1 MNRAKLF
8 AVMFAGAVAAV
19 PAAAQTYPSKPVR
32 LVVGF
37 VPGGGTDIMART
49 VASKLSETA
58 NIQMVVENRPG
69 ANANLA
75 AELVARSAAD
85 GYAVLMMST
94 SHAISKPLYTTL
106 KYDVEKDLVPVAF
119 VSSGAMAVVVH
130 PAVPASSLAEL
141 IALAKAKP
149 GELSYGSAGSGSPE
163 HMAAELLLSMAKVRM
178 VHVPYKG
185 GAASATDLMGGQIQ
199 VGFNTMPVAAPH
211 IRAGKMKLLAVTEER
226 RSPAFPDTPTVAE
239 AALPGY
245 AMPVWYGL
253 MAPTGTPREA
263 IALLNREIERVLKEP
278 DVRERFATLGVA
290 PTGGSPAAFGS
301 FIRAEVA
308 KFTRLVADTGMKVE

>member
-1 MNRAKLF
+1 MLRWLAALF
-8 AVMFAGAVAAV
+8 LSTCAEVALSQPY
-19 PAAAQTYPSKPVR
+19 PAKPVH

-49 VASKLSETA
+49 VASKLGEIA
-58 NIQMVVENRPG
+58 KIQTVVENRPG

-75 AELVARSAAD
+75 AELVARAPAD
-85 GYAVLMMST
+85 GYTVLMMST
-94 SHAISKPLYTTL
+94 SHAISKPLYKTL

-119 VSSGAMAVVVH
+119 VSSGAMTVVVH
-130 PAVPASSLAEL
+130 PAVPAANLSEL
-141 IALAKAKP
+141 LALARAKP

-163 HMAAELLLSMAKVRM
+163 HMAAELLFSMAKVRM

-185 GAASATDLMGGQIQ
+185 GAASAADLIGGQIQ

-226 RSPAFPDTPTVAE
+226 RSSAFPDAPTVAE

-245 AMPVWYGL
+245 AMPVWYGI
-253 MAPTGTPREA
+253 MAPAGTPREA
-263 IALLNREIERVLKEP
+263 IAVLNREIERVLKEP

-290 PTGGSPAAFGS
+290 PTGGTPEAFGA
-301 FIRAEVA
+301 FLKQEVA
-308 KFTRLVADTGMKVE
+308 KFTKLVADTGLKVE

>member
-1 MNRAKLF
+1 MARALLLALLF
-8 AVMFAGAVAAV
+8 CAAL
-19 PAAAQTYPSKPVR
+19 PAAAQPYPSKPVR
-32 LVVGF
+32 LIVGF
-37 VPGGGTDIMART
+37 VPGGGTDIMARA
-49 VASKLSETA
+49 VAAKLGEIA

-75 AELVARSAAD
+75 AEVVARSPAD
-85 GYAVLMMST
+85 GYTLLMMST
-94 SHAISKPLYTTL
+94 SHAISKPLYKTL

-130 PAVPASSLAEL
+130 PAVPAGSVAEL
-141 IALAKAKP
+141 IALARAKP
-149 GELSYGSAGSGSPE
+149 GELTYGSAGSGSPE
-163 HMAAELLLSMAKVRM
+163 HMAAELLLGMANVRM

-185 GAASATDLMGGQIQ
+185 GAASATDLIGGQIQ

-211 IRAGKMKLLAVTEER
+211 IRAGKMKLLAVTEDR

-253 MAPTGTPREA
+253 MAPAGTPREA
-263 IALLNREIERVLKEP
+263 IALLNREIGRVLNEAEI
-278 DVRERFATLGVA
+278 RERFTTLGVA
-290 PTGGSPAAFGS
+290 PTGGSPDAFGA
-301 FIRAEVA
+301 FLRTEVA
-308 KFTRLVADTGMKVE
+308 KFTKLVADTGMKVE

>member
-1 MNRAKLF
+1 MLRF
-8 AVMFAGAVAAV
+8 ALCVLAAIAVPVAA
-19 PAAAQTYPSKPVR
+19 QNYPSKPVH

-49 VASKLSETA
+49 IAAKLGETA
-58 NIQMVVENRPG
+58 KIQMVVENRPG

-75 AELVARSAAD
+75 AELVARAPAD
-85 GYAVLMMST
+85 GYTVLMMST
-94 SHAISKPLYTTL
+94 SHAISKPLYKTL
-106 KYDVEKDLVPVAF
+106 KYDLEKDLVPVAF

-130 PAVPASSLAEL
+130 PAVPASNVSEL

-163 HMAAELLLSMAKVRM
+163 HMAAELLLTMANVRM

-185 GAASATDLMGGQIQ
+185 GAASATDLIGGQIQ

-253 MAPTGTPREA
+253 MAPAGTPREA

-278 DVRERFATLGVA
+278 EIRERFTTLGVA
-290 PTGGSPAAFGS
+290 PTGGTPEAFGA
-301 FIRAEVA
+301 FLQKEVA
-308 KFTRLVADTGMKVE
+308 KFTKLIADTGMKVE

>member
-1 MNRAKLF
+1 MLRFSLCALAAIAF
-8 AVMFAGAVAAV
+8 PVAA
-19 PAAAQTYPSKPVR
+19 QNYPSKPVH

-49 VASKLSETA
+49 VAAKLGETA
-58 NIQMVVENRPG
+58 KIQMVVENRPG

-75 AELVARSAAD
+75 AELVARAPAD
-85 GYAVLMMST
+85 GYTVLMMST
-94 SHAISKPLYTTL
+94 SHAISKPLYKTL
-106 KYDVEKDLVPVAF
+106 KYDLEKDLVPVAF

-130 PAVPASSLAEL
+130 PAVPASNVSEL

-185 GAASATDLMGGQIQ
+185 GAASATDLIGGQIQ

-226 RSPAFPDTPTVAE
+226 RSPAFPETPTVAE

-245 AMPVWYGL
+245 AMAVWYGL
-253 MAPTGTPREA
+253 MAPAGTPREA
-263 IALLNREIERVLKEP
+263 IALLNREIERVLKETEI
-278 DVRERFATLGVA
+278 RERFTTLGVA
-290 PTGGSPAAFGS
+290 PAGGTPEAFGA
-301 FIRAEVA
+301 FLQKEVA
-308 KFTRLVADTGMKVE
+308 KFTKLIADTGMKVE

>member
-1 MNRAKLF
+1 LIRI
-8 AVMFAGAVAAV
+8 AVLLVLLYAAV
-19 PAAAQTYPSKPVR
+19 PGMAQPYPSKPVR

-37 VPGGGTDIMART
+37 VPGGGTDIMARA
-49 VASKLSETA
+49 VAAKLSEMA
-58 NIQMVVENRPG
+58 NIQTVVENRPG

-75 AELVARSAAD
+75 AELVARAPAD
-85 GYAVLMMST
+85 GYTVLMMST
-94 SHAISKPLYTTL
+94 SHAISKPLYKTL

-130 PAVPASSLAEL
+130 PAVPASSLNEL
-141 IALAKAKP
+141 IALARGKP
-149 GELSYGSAGSGSPE
+149 GELTYGSAGSGSPE
-163 HMAAELLLSMAKVRM
+163 HMAAELLLSMAKARM

-185 GAASATDLMGGQIQ
+185 GAASVTDLMGGQIQ

-211 IRAGKMKLLAVTEER
+211 IRAGKIKLLAVTEER

-253 MAPTGTPREA
+253 MAPAGTPREA
-263 IALLNREIERVLKEP
+263 IALLNKEIERVLKEP
-278 DVRERFATLGVA
+278 DIRERFTTLGVA
-290 PTGGSPAAFGS
+290 PTGGSPEAFGA
-301 FIRAEVA
+301 FIQKEVA
-308 KFTRLVADTGMKVE
+308 KFTKLVADTGMKVE

>member
-1 MNRAKLF
+1 MKRLLILLLSAF
-8 AVMFAGAVAAV
+8 CVQ
-19 PAAAQTYPSKPVR
+19 AAAQPYPAKPIR

-37 VPGGGTDIMART
+37 VPGGGTDIMARA
-49 VASKLSETA
+49 VAAKLGELA

-75 AELVARSAAD
+75 AELVARAPAD
-85 GYAVLMMST
+85 GYTVLMMST
-94 SHAISKPLYTTL
+94 SHAISKPLYKTL
-106 KYDVEKDLVPVAF
+106 TYDVEKELVPVAF

-130 PAVPASSLAEL
+130 PAVPASNLNEL
-141 IALAKAKP
+141 IALARAKP
-149 GELSYGSAGSGSPE
+149 GELTYGSAGSGSPE

-185 GAASATDLMGGQIQ
+185 GAASVTDLMGEQIQ

-211 IRAGKMKLLAVTEER
+211 IRSGKLKLLAVTEER
-226 RSPAFPDTPTVAE
+226 RSSAFPDAPTVAE

-253 MAPTGTPREA
+253 MAPAGTPREA
-263 IALLNREIERVLKEP
+263 IAVLNREIERVLKEP

-290 PTGGSPAAFGS
+290 PSGGTPEAFGA
-301 FIRAEVA
+301 FVKQEVA
-308 KFTRLVADTGMKVE
+308 KFTKLVADTGMKVE

>member
-1 MNRAKLF
+1 MKRLLILLLSAF
-8 AVMFAGAVAAV
+8 CVQ
-19 PAAAQTYPSKPVR
+19 AAAQPYPAKPIR

-37 VPGGGTDIMART
+37 VPGGGTDIMARA
-49 VASKLSETA
+49 VAAKLGEIA

-75 AELVARSAAD
+75 AELVARSPAD
-85 GYAVLMMST
+85 GYTVLMMST
-94 SHAISKPLYTTL
+94 SHAISKPLYKTL

-119 VSSGAMAVVVH
+119 VSSGAMTVVVH
-130 PAVPASSLAEL
+130 PAIPAGSLGEL
-141 IALAKAKP
+141 IALARAKP

-163 HMAAELLLSMAKVRM
+163 HMAAELLLSMAKIRM

-211 IRAGKMKLLAVTEER
+211 IRAGKMKLLAVTEDR

-253 MAPTGTPREA
+253 MAPAGTPREA
-263 IALLNREIERVLKEP
+263 IALLNREIGRVLNEP
-278 DVRERFATLGVA
+278 EIRERFSTLGVA
-290 PTGGSPAAFGS
+290 PTGGPPERFGAF
-301 FIRAEVA
+301 IAAEVA
-308 KFTRLVADTGMKVE
+308 KFTKLVAETGLKVE

>member
-1 MNRAKLF
+1 MKRLLILLLSAF
-8 AVMFAGAVAAV
+8 CVQ
-19 PAAAQTYPSKPVR
+19 AAAQPYPAKPIR

-37 VPGGGTDIMART
+37 VPGGGTDIMARA
-49 VASKLSETA
+49 VAAKLGEIA

-75 AELVARSAAD
+75 AELVARSPAD
-85 GYAVLMMST
+85 GYTVLMMST
-94 SHAISKPLYTTL
+94 SHAISKPLYKTL

-119 VSSGAMAVVVH
+119 VSSGAMTVVVH
-130 PAVPASSLAEL
+130 PAVPAGSLGEL
-141 IALAKAKP
+141 IALARAKP

-163 HMAAELLLSMAKVRM
+163 HMAAELLLSMAKIRM

-185 GAASATDLMGGQIQ
+185 GAASATDLISGQIQ

-211 IRAGKMKLLAVTEER
+211 IRAGKMKLLAVTEDR

-253 MAPTGTPREA
+253 MAPAGTPREA
-263 IALLNREIERVLKEP
+263 IALLNREIERVLNEP
-278 DVRERFATLGVA
+278 EIRERFTTLGVA
-290 PTGGSPAAFGS
+290 PTGGTPERFGAF
-301 FIRAEVA
+301 ITTEVA
-308 KFTRLVADTGMKVE
+308 KFAKLVAETGLKVE